1 LIEII
6 QLIKIQFFRK
16 MTNHKYILLLSL
28 ILSTTIFSCKND
40 GAGETM
46 TEQEPESRFITVSK
60 EQFDFNE
67 MKLAKVELIDYSNT
81 LQLNGNVILNTGAT
95 ANISSP
101 MEGKIT
107 GLKTRIG
114 EYVRKGETLFSVQNL
129 ELIQMQQQYL
139 ELESQMAVFEEEFA
153 RKENLYKENV
163 VVKSDFLQAKQKL
176 DDTKTRIKSM
186 EKQFEVLNV
195 SPSGV
200 NANNLSSTISITAPI
215 SGQVAEVSITNG
227 EYVMPDHSLM
237 KIINPSDYE
246 IEVGITQDKM
256 SQIKK
261 GQVARIFPN
270 ANENGVAI
278 GQVARIVQDIDM
290 EDKTMKAYITTN
302 GNQTTNLVP
311 GSYVRVS
318 LVLGDSTQPGI
329 EEQAI
334 IDYYGK
340 DVLLVLEKQDENN
353 YYFEALPVRKT
364 GTSGSKAIIGD
375 DMDGK
380 QILINGGFQLMQ

>member
-1 LIEII
+1 
-6 QLIKIQFFRK
+6 

-163 VVKSDFLQAKQKL
+163 VVKSDF
-176 DDTKTRIKSM
+176 TGKT
-186 EKQFEVLNV
+186 EV
-195 SPSGV
+195 
-200 NANNLSSTISITAPI
+200 
-215 SGQVAEVSITNG
+215 
-227 EYVMPDHSLM
+227 
-237 KIINPSDYE
+237 
-246 IEVGITQDKM
+246 
-256 SQIKK
+256 
-261 GQVARIFPN
+261 R
-270 ANENGVAI
+270 
-278 GQVARIVQDIDM
+278 
-290 EDKTMKAYITTN
+290 
-302 GNQTTNLVP
+302 
-311 GSYVRVS
+311 
-318 LVLGDSTQPGI
+318 
-329 EEQAI
+329 
-334 IDYYGK
+334 
-340 DVLLVLEKQDENN
+340 
-353 YYFEALPVRKT
+353 
-364 GTSGSKAIIGD
+364 
-375 DMDGK
+375 
-380 QILINGGFQLMQ
+380 